1 MPLGAKIGF
10 ACALAAAVVAPAI
23 WIARRMRATP
33 EKRERL
39 RRLSIHTTGRL
50 GDAFLTE
57 VRENLLHYTYKVR
70 GVQYEASQDVSALR
84 DRLPADPDR
93 MIGMVGMKY
102 LSKNPAN
109 SILICEEW
117 SGLREPFRRADPAAV
132 VSVESASA
140 DSNAIGHQP

>member
-1 MPLGAKIGF
+1 MPLGAKKIGF
-10 ACALAAAVVAPAI
+10 ACALAAAAAAPAI
-23 WIARRMRATP
+23 WIARRMRSTP

-39 RRLSIHTTGRL
+39 RRLSIHNTGRL
-50 GDAFLTE
+50 GEAFLTE
-57 VRENLLHYTYKVR
+57 VRENLLDYTYKVR

-84 DRLPADPDR
+84 DQLPADPDR
-93 MIGMVGMKY
+93 MIGMAGMKY

-117 SGLREPFRRADPAAV
+117 SGLREPSRRLDPAV

>member
-1 MPLGAKIGF
+1 MTLGAKIGF
-10 ACALAAAVVAPAI
+10 ACALAAALAALAL

-50 GDAFLTE
+50 GDAFLTA
-57 VRENLLHYTYKVR
+57 VDENLLHYTYKVR
-70 GVQYEASQDVSALR
+70 GVQYEASQDISALR

-117 SGLREPFRRADPAAV
+117 SGLREPSRRPDPTAV
-132 VSVESASA
+132 LSA